1 MNEVKQSTFIT
12 ELSVILSEMGID
24 SDDLEEMVKKSAF
37 EEWDSIFSAQMPINS
52 ISQIRQVR
60 LFFLIK
66 NVFKNKIPSEFQI
79 ARIFHITP
87 AAAKTLISN
96 CLASYKN
103 ELDNAF
109 SDSVKT
115 LLKDAKEVKNGFM
128 LKIDSSFV
136 VTQMN
141 NLLRLNKP
149 ECETIKKLNENTS
162 YFLISKDAK
171 EWFESK

>member
-1 MNEVKQSTFIT
+1 M
-12 ELSVILSEMGID
+12 
-24 SDDLEEMVKKSAF
+24 
-37 EEWDSIFSAQMPINS
+37 
-52 ISQIRQVR
+52 
-60 LFFLIK
+60 
-66 NVFKNKIPSEFQI
+66 
-79 ARIFHITP
+79 
-87 AAAKTLISN
+87 
-96 CLASYKN
+96 
-103 ELDNAF
+103 DNAF